1 MILGIDTDILIA
13 WAMRGHPRHFSARRL
28 FQEETRN
35 QGNLLGLA
43 PQILQ
48 ELLHVASD
56 PRRFENPL
64 SVQEAIRIARGLWD
78 AREVAR
84 LIPTPDV
91 LPRTLDLMVR
101 FNLGRKRILDT
112 AFAATLEAAGVRRLA
127 TLNPGDFAIFP
138 FLEIVEIPAG
148 TV

>member
-1 MILGIDTDILIA
+1 VILGIDTDVLTA

-28 FQEETRN
+28 FQEETQR
-35 QGNLLGLA
+35 QEKLLGVA

-48 ELLHVASD
+48 EFLHVASD

-64 SVQEAIRIARGLWD
+64 PFQEAIRVARSLWN

-84 LIPTPDV
+84 IVPSLDV
-91 LPRTLDLMVR
+91 LPRTLDLMAE
-101 FNLGRKRILDT
+101 FDLGRKRILDT

-127 TLNPGDFAIFP
+127 TFNPGDFAIFP
-138 FLEIVEIPAG
+138 FLDLVEIPSG
-148 TV
+148 ST